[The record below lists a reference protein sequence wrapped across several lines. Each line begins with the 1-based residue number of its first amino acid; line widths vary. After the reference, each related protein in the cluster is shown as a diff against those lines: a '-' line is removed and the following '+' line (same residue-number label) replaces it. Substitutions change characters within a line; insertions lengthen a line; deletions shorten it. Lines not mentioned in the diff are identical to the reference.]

1 MVQNLEGLG
10 FTVVPF
16 GQGYKDMLLT
26 LEEAKQHIRTDYPD
40 DDSLTEDLIA
50 AAEEL
55 VKAAGRFTG
64 DTLAENAAAA
74 KAAEYYAVA
83 YLYEH
88 REDADML
95 FGDLRIDEYE
105 LGKIDPGSLEIIA
118 GSYPSTNVKRF
129 YRYIRRNSK

>member
-1 MVQNLEGLG
+1 
-10 FTVVPF
+10 
-16 GQGYKDMLLT
+16 MLLT

-88 REDADML
+88 REDADMNSL
-95 FGDLRIDEYE
+95 MLNLRGFLSAMRE
-105 LGKIDPGSLEIIA
+105 A
-118 GSYPSTNVKRF
+118 RF
-129 YRYIRRNSK
+129 